1 MISSLR
7 KTNFHLAILIAV
19 LSAFLFAPVPA
30 YTRAVKLQF
39 THPVEVSVPNRTGL
53 GKTEAHKP
61 GASINLAED
70 TIYWISA
77 KGKVPML
84 VVPIDVKNGQEMV
97 RVKMPEV
104 AMWPSA
110 VAERELETKMT
121 EAIDQLIKFQIA
133 ISQKDIPAA
142 EKALAELE
150 RIKSLEYYHLLRAS
164 LRFVKGDLA
173 GAKESVERGLK
184 RYPANEH
191 GQQMLKLLEE
201 NKP

>member
-1 MISSLR
+1 MIPSFE
-7 KTNFHLAILIAV
+7 KTNSNFAMLIAT
-19 LSAFLFAPVPA
+19 LCTFSFAPVPA
-30 YTRAVKLQF
+30 HARAVKLQF
-39 THPVEVSVPNRTGL
+39 PHPVEVSVPNRTGL

-77 KGKVPML
+77 KGKVPIL
-84 VVPIDVKNGQEMV
+84 VVPIDVKNGQDMV

-104 AMWPSA
+104 GQWPSS
-110 VAERELETKMT
+110 VAERELEVKMT

-142 EKALAELE
+142 EKALNELE

-164 LRFVKGDLA
+164 LRFVKGDLE
-173 GAKESVERGLK
+173 GAKESVQRGLK

-201 NKP
+201 NKQ